1 MSRSR
6 SPVAFGQYI
15 ITRRIARGGMAEI
28 YRARTRTTAERP
40 SEWVAVKMMRH
51 ALGHEELREHLFKR
65 EAKIASMIDHENVI
79 PLVQFGLEME
89 RYYIAME
96 YVRGRDLS
104 HLLKNE
110 KKGSELLPFELG
122 LYIGLQAAAGLGY
135 AHRLRDERGDQL
147 GIVHR
152 DISPGNVMV
161 GYNGTVKVLDFGV
174 ARMNESEGMRT
185 QTGTLRGK
193 FAYMSPE
200 QTLGEG
206 LDARSDVFSLG
217 TVLYELL
224 TGANCFR
231 AENPIATL
239 EKVQRVR
246 PVPPSRANR
255 EIPKSVDRIL
265 ARCLA
270 KDRKRRFQDCV
281 VLYEALGE
289 FLDKRNFAGKSALA
303 RHMADRFGWEKEEE
317 ERELV
322 REEEEVALIDVV
334 DFALVGEDGGLDAA
348 NVAVSLQEEASQ
360 SEVNRAAKNANVEGD
375 EQVFDEEEERSARER
390 APSPA
395 LAFAQGMSEHD
406 LEEKTIAHPTK
417 RPPGG
422 RESIAPGAFKAGG
435 NAISAAVAAGQAIA
449 RRFQDPEEVA
459 SGQSVELSSLL
470 AADSPLAREDLPTP
484 RAQRPKS
491 TVAPPASAPLVL
503 IGTRAPEFLQ
513 GLLAPA
519 GVANTD
525 PSPRGTDMYNTAQS
539 ERRTIAWRDP
549 KRVMPKPVYLVGALV
564 VSVLAVATL
573 VSLGIESQTGESSS
587 ANAATAPK
595 RTMIAPVTIT
605 VEDVVIEKEKP
616 APRTEEDEEKTIERS
631 AVLPTREASEQKT
644 AARTREPRRRSEKN
658 DRAERA
664 ERERAERAER
674 DRAERIEREKA
685 ERAERAE
692 REKAERAEKKVAIT
706 APVISTPAGTPSGG
720 KQIGYLNV
728 GAKPWAE
735 ISIDGKP
742 WPYQTPQAGI
752 ELSPGKHTIT
762 LFNRETG
769 VTKSKVVVIKAGTY
783 QTISMD
789 MSKR

>member
-28 YRARTRTTAERP
+28 YRARTRTTAERA

-104 HLLKNE
+104 HLLKSE

-135 AHRLRDERGDQL
+135 AHRLRDERGEQL

-161 GYNGTVKVLDFGV
+161 GYSGTVKVLDFGV

-289 FLDKRNFAGKSALA
+289 FLDKRNFSGKAALA
-303 RHMADRFGWEKEEE
+303 RHMSDRFGWEKEEE
-317 ERELV
+317 ERELQ

-395 LAFAQGMSEHD
+395 QTFAHGIGAD
-406 LEEKTIAHPTK
+406 DAEEKTIAHPTR
-417 RPPGG
+417 RP
-422 RESIAPGAFKAGG
+422 APFKAG
-435 NAISAAVAAGQAIA
+435 ALSAAVAAGQAIA

-470 AADSPLAREDLPTP
+470 AAESPFAREDIPTP
-484 RAQRPKS
+484 RAERPPS
-491 TVAPPASAPLVL
+491 RAAPPANAPLLLV
-503 IGTRAPEFLQ
+503 GKRAPEFLQ
-513 GLLAPA
+513 GLLGPA
-519 GVANTD
+519 GVSTLEGEPA
-525 PSPRGTDMYNTAQS
+525 SQIYTAQS
-539 ERRTIAWRDP
+539 EKRTIAWRGP
-549 KRVMPKPVYLVGALV
+549 QGMPKPLYLVGALV

-573 VSLGIESQTGESSS
+573 VSFGIDSQTNQGS
-587 ANAATAPK
+587 ANRTETPQPPK

-605 VEDVVIEKEKP
+605 VEDVVIEKERP
-616 APRTEEDEEKTIERS
+616 AAADLEEKTIERS
-631 AVLPTREASEQKT
+631 AGLPTREEQKT
-644 AARTREPRRRSEKN
+644 AARTREPRRVSQRSQVVQARLERDRDRADKERSEKAER
-658 DRAERA
+658 DRAERV
-664 ERERAERAER
+664 EKERAERAER
-674 DRAERIEREKA
+674 DRDREK
-685 ERAERAE
+685 
-692 REKAERAEKKVAIT
+692 KAAPEVAIS
-706 APVISTPAGTPSGG
+706 APAGTPSSG

-752 ELSPGKHTIT
+752 ELTPGKHTIT

-769 VTKSKVVVIKAGTY
+769 VTKSKVVQIKAGTY

-789 MSKR
+789 MSKK